1 MRWKGSFNMRSVKWL
16 GSIAAVLFSFLGW
29 NNALAQEKVE
39 TKEAV
44 KARPK
49 GTQKQKEGGP
59 YREAAKTLF
68 AAHAFEQ
75 AAISPDGK
83 KVAWVEEVA
92 TKYRVPTG
100 DTVIYVADSEGKGAA
115 KRISAGVG
123 DAIYA
128 EGSVA
133 WSPDSQKIAFLSDVM
148 KKGQPQLYVSN
159 AAGGPARKLTQLKG
173 FLSSPGWSPCGT
185 CIAVLFTEDAT
196 RAARPPGCETPDS
209 GEIKDGFLEQQL
221 RVVEAGGGEAKQT
234 SPADTHVYDYHCS
247 PARKRIPVPA

>member
-75 AAISPDGK
+75 AAISPTGR
-83 KVAWVEEVA
+83 KVAWGEGA
-92 TKYRVPTG
+92 QTRTRGPTG
-100 DTVIYVADSEGKGAA
+100 ATVIKAATTRGKAA
-115 KRISAGVG
+115 ENRFSAG
-123 DAIYA
+123 
-128 EGSVA
+128 
-133 WSPDSQKIAFLSDVM
+133 
-148 KKGQPQLYVSN
+148 
-159 AAGGPARKLTQLKG
+159 
-173 FLSSPGWSPCGT
+173 
-185 CIAVLFTEDAT
+185 
-196 RAARPPGCETPDS
+196 
-209 GEIKDGFLEQQL
+209 
-221 RVVEAGGGEAKQT
+221 
-234 SPADTHVYDYHCS
+234 
-247 PARKRIPVPA
+247 